1 MKALLF
7 LLIPIIMMGQDL
19 THSSDTTHSDRLM
32 KHINNVVTMYDDSI
46 SMPFNDYIYLLLVTK
61 FEEYEAECYA
71 DTFSF
76 YKVFYLANRDMINN
90 YAVITGCREQYF
102 ISTWTY
108 FQEDIIE
115 FKRKPTFK
123 GFREFLRSKRF

>member
-1 MKALLF
+1 
-7 LLIPIIMMGQDL
+7 MMGQDL

-71 DTFSF
+71 DTFSLNRT
-76 YKVFYLANRDMINN
+76 FYLANRDMINR

-108 FQEDIIE
+108 FKEDIVE

-123 GFREFLRSKRF
+123 GFIEFLRSKRF